1 MIKIM
6 SHISVLLKESINA
19 LNIKP
24 NGTYIDGTFGSG
36 GHSLEI
42 LKHIGKKGKLYAIDQ
57 DPQSICL
64 GKKINDNRFFLKQG
78 NFSKII
84 KDLHYIDN
92 IKIDGIL
99 LDLGVSSTQ
108 IDTANR
114 GFSFMKNGPL
124 DMRMNNTTG
133 IPAWLWLQKTN
144 QKKIEKV
151 LKNFG
156 EERYARKISHYII
169 ERNKKKPILQTL
181 DLVKIIKKV
190 IPKKNQFK
198 HPATRTFQAIRIYI
212 NQEIESLK
220 QILKISIKILKTQA
234 RIAII
239 SFHSIESRI
248 IKNFFKKYSKY
259 QILPKGL
266 PITEKQIKK
275 QTFEKIKIIK
285 KIKPSKIE
293 IQNNPRAR
301 SAILRIAEIL

>member
-1 MIKIM
+1 M
-6 SHISVLLKESINA
+6 SHVPVLLKESINA

-24 NGTYIDGTFGSG
+24 NGIYVDGTFGSG

-42 LKHIGKKGKLYAIDQ
+42 LKKIGQKGKLYAIDQ
-57 DPQSICL
+57 DPQSVLL
-64 GKKINDNRFFLKQG
+64 GKKIKDNRFFIKKG
-78 NFSKII
+78 NFFKVI
-84 KDLHYIDN
+84 KDLYYLDN
-92 IKIDGIL
+92 VQIDGIL

-133 IPAWLWLQKTN
+133 IPAWQWLQKTN
-144 QKKIEKV
+144 QKKIENV
-151 LKNFG
+151 LKNLG
-156 EERYARKISHYII
+156 EERYAKKISHCIV

-181 DLVKIIKKV
+181 DLVEIIKRV
-190 IPKKNQFK
+190 IPKKNTFK

-220 QILKISIKILKTQA
+220 KTLKILIKILKTRA

-248 IKNFFKKYSKY
+248 VKNFFKKHSKC
-259 QILPKGL
+259 QIIPKGL
-266 PITEKQIKK
+266 PITEKQIK
-275 QTFEKIKIIK
+275 QRTFKKMKIIK
-285 KIKPSKIE
+285 KIKPNINE
-293 IQNNPRAR
+293 IKKNPRAR
-301 SAILRIAEIL
+301 SALLRIAEML